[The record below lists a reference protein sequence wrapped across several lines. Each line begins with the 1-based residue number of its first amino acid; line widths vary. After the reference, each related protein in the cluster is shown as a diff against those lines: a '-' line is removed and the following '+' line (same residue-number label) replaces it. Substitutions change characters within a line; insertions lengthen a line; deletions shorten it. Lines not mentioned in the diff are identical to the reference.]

1 MPVTNTED
9 ASQLH
14 VAAKELHGNFPVEY
28 WREIDQR
35 REYPKFFAD
44 ALTEAAYLAV
54 LIPEQSAANVAVQAY
69 GG

>member
-14 VAAKELHGNFPVEY
+14 VAAKEWYGNFPVEY
-28 WREIDQR
+28 WREIDRR
-35 REYPKFFAD
+35 REYPKSFVD
-44 ALTEAAYLAV
+44 ALTEADYLAV
-54 LIPEQSAANVAVQAY
+54 LIPEQSAGNVAVQAY